1 MGNRNHRETS
11 LGGDWLRKLPHYL
24 YVADLIAGKQVIE
37 IGCGSGEGARFLA
50 DHGAARVVGVD
61 ARSGKVEQAR
71 RRYSAANLT
80 FRHEDPASME
90 LRDHSFDCVFVPDGA
105 AAAKRPALL
114 RELRRILAPGGH
126 LILVS
131 ASADRDPEAPGLTFH
146 ELKDAL
152 EPLFAPV
159 RMVAQSPMVAMSLVE
174 YAEEESDNVAF
185 DTSLVEWTHAP
196 DGVVI
201 DYMAICGGATDVARG
216 FTLVQLP
223 LGPGVQVVERS
234 LGGNGHVA
242 VGAGGEGEAGT
253 VTGGVNGGALAGWST
268 GAGTVSAQIASA
280 LQEHAEMTR
289 ELERALAEQQLYSD
303 ELREEL
309 EQSLERSGEA
319 EGARKALAEKLDA
332 MQDELKTW
340 RSRAAQAEG
349 DVMRLRLGRGEA
361 PQSGA
366 DGAPGESATAHE
378 RELASLRAELADARQ
393 RLERVAVHWKEAE
406 AKNETIGRRVNE
418 LEAEAGRQSVQ
429 ANARLAEA
437 RQQFDSELAEAVAQA
452 AARAGA
458 QAEEGAR
465 ARQAATESELAR
477 LRSELEQLRP
487 ELAASEQRSQALSA
501 ELDRQRSEVDGLGRL
516 APELARLEAERD
528 AQARRAD
535 AAEAARAELEHRLET
550 AASGPAASEPGET
563 AVPKRKPRTRK
574 KASKVAAP
582 AELPLAGLE
591 ATVDENPEP
600 ETPPHDADA

>member
-1 MGNRNHRETS
+1 MGDRNLRETS
-11 LGGDWLRKLPHYL
+11 LGGDSLRKLPHYL
-24 YVADLIAGKQVIE
+24 YVVDLIAGKQVIE

-90 LRDHSFDCVFVPDGA
+90 LRDQSFDCVFVPDGA
-105 AAAKRPALL
+105 AVVKRPALL

-159 RMVAQSPMVAMSLVE
+159 RMVAQTPMVAMGLVE
-174 YAEEESDNVAF
+174 YAEEESDHVAL
-185 DTSLVEWTHAP
+185 DTSLVEWTRAP

-201 DYMAICGGATDVARG
+201 DYMAICGGPADAARG

-223 LGPGVQVVERS
+223 LGPGVHLVERS
-234 LGGNGHVA
+234 LGGNGHA
-242 VGAGGEGEAGT
+242 AAAAGGESEAPA
-253 VTGGVNGGALAGWST
+253 GGVNGGLVPGWSP
-268 GAGTVSAQIASA
+268 GTVSAQISGA
-280 LQEHAEMTR
+280 LQAHAEMTR

-309 EQSLERSGEA
+309 EQTLEHSDGGER
-319 EGARKALAEKLDA
+319 ARKALTEKLEA

-349 DVMRLRLGRGEA
+349 EAMRLRLGRGGAQPPGTGGEA
-361 PQSGA
+361 AAGDPAAS
-366 DGAPGESATAHE
+366 AHE
-378 RELASLRAELADARQ
+378 REVAEVRAELADARQ

-406 AKNETIGRRVNE
+406 AKNETLARRVSE
-418 LEAEAGRQSVQ
+418 LEGAAGRQSEQ

-437 RQQFDSELAEAVAQA
+437 RQQFDAELAQAVARA
-452 AARAGA
+452 MEDTRAGQVA
-458 QAEEGAR
+458 AETELTGLR
-465 ARQAATESELAR
+465 AELRACEQRCQTLAADVDR
-477 LRSELEQLRP
+477 LRPELEQLRP
-487 ELAASEQRSQALSA
+487 ELEQLRAEREAQARRA
-501 ELDRQRSEVDGLGRL
+501 ET
-516 APELARLEAERD
+516 AEAERD
-528 AQARRAD
+528 AQAQRAG
-535 AAEAARAELEHRLET
+535 AAEAARAEAARRLET
-550 AASGPAASEPGET
+550 AASEPGASEPGEP
-563 AVPKRKPRTRK
+563 AAPKRKPRTRK
-574 KASKVAAP
+574 KVAKAAP
-582 AELPLAGLE
+582 GAELPLAGLE
-591 ATVDENPEP
+591 AAESTADENPEP
-600 ETPPHDADA
+600 GTPTHDDDA